1 MILTN
6 FSRQLRNDF
15 LLLES
20 THTSPSVSAASTM
33 CASYGGT
40 GADAYINELW
50 LHRRTCPRL
59 RGHGHTMPLHCFP
72 RRTISLKMRRVCY
85 SLPHRIGTQ
94 NERKPKSTQR
104 TQLLTQN
111 QVGSFN
117 RFFLTASDAPGTLFQ
132 FIIPHSKRLH

>member
-6 FSRQLRNDF
+6 FSRQLRNAF

-59 RGHGHTMPLHCFP
+59 RGHGHAT
-72 RRTISLKMRRVCY
+72 SLLSMKDNLLEDETCVLFSPSSY
-85 SLPHRIGTQ
+85 WHTEWKETQ
-94 NERKPKSTQR
+94 IHTADPIANSKPGGF
-104 TQLLTQN
+104 
-111 QVGSFN
+111 V
-117 RFFLTASDAPGTLFQ
+117 
-132 FIIPHSKRLH
+132 